1 MILTSYDIFYE
12 PSRDGVSSQW
22 GSSHSFNI
30 VEKPC
35 TPIAFVIDGEV
46 VLANG
51 FSPSIGDNVFL
62 ANPTYSSRV
71 EIIDG
76 VETEIVIANVNG
88 AITEMIVNDLFTSV
102 LLSNPIAVPITRGS
116 LVNVGWK
123 YDENGFFL
131 IESSNNVKR
140 RIDENGIVVL

>member
-1 MILTSYDIFYE
+1 MILQLSDILYSSE
-12 PSRDGVSSQW
+12 RDGTYDGIGGPV
-22 GSSHSFNI
+22 
-30 VEKPC
+30 VEHPV

-46 VLANG
+46 VFAQG
-51 FSPSIGDNVFL
+51 FSPSIGDNIFL

-88 AITEMIVNDLFTSV
+88 AITEMIVNNLFTSV
-102 LLSNPIAVPITRGS
+102 LLSNPNAVPITRGS

-131 IESSNNVKR
+131 IESFNNVKR